1 MVSCRECKEEFE
13 NYVDLHRHFRSH
25 KMLLVDYYNKHYPR
39 KDLLTNE
46 FIKFKNRNQYLSDD
60 FNTKTNMKK
69 WLKSLHVEKA
79 KEYCESILLKRKED
93 KGIEYSPSQVELR
106 SLLTPPT
113 QYFNELFGDYYKL
126 CERLGLKNKYIIPAD
141 IIEGA
146 EWKKPEYE
154 ILIDT
159 REQKPLKFE
168 NRKVQVVTLKFGDYA
183 FSNDKATCGCYIERK
198 SLSDFIGTM
207 SGGYERFINEIERS
221 QEQNA
226 YLIVLVEESLQ
237 NALSFK
243 FLPHISKKIKASPEF
258 IFHRA
263 RSLIQSYPRIQ
274 FLFVNGRKESTRV
287 IEKIFTSGCIHE
299 KIDLQLAYDNKVL

>member
-1 MVSCRECKEEFE
+1 MVNCKECKEEFE
-13 NYVDLHRHFRSH
+13 NYVDLHRHLRSH
-25 KMLLVDYYNKHYPR
+25 KMLLVDYYNKHYPK
-39 KDLLTNE
+39 KDLLTGE
-46 FIKFKNRNQYLSDD
+46 FIKFKNRDQYLSDD

-69 WLKSLHVEKA
+69 WLKSLHIDEA
-79 KEYCESILLKRKED
+79 REYCESTLLRRKEG
-93 KGIEYSPSQVELR
+93 KGIKYAPSQVELR

-113 QYFNELFGDYYKL
+113 QYFNELFGDYYEL
-126 CERLGLKNKYIIPAD
+126 CRELGLKNKYVIPNE
-141 IIEGA
+141 IVEGL

-159 REQKPLKFE
+159 REQKPLKFK
-168 NRKVQVVTLKFGDYA
+168 NRSTQVATLKFGDYA
-183 FSNDKATCGCYIERK
+183 FSDDKVTCGCYVERK

-221 QEQNA
+221 IEQNA
-226 YLIVLVEESLQ
+226 SLIILVEESLQ

-263 RSLIQSYPRIQ
+263 RSLIQTYPSIQ
-274 FLFVNGRKESTRV
+274 FLFVNGRLESSRV
-287 IEKIFTSGCIHE
+287 IEKIFTSGCVYK